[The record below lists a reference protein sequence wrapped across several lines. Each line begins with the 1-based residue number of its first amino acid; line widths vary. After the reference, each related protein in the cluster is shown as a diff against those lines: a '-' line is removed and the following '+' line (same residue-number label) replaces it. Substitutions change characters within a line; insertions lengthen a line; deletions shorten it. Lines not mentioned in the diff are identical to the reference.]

1 MPFVRKF
8 PRFHARARSTPRP
21 QRSLSCHVGA
31 VWRERPG
38 SGLNMAGGAHVPTLF
53 VGMYAPSVVRAPLN
67 HATLSMAKSEVS
79 FQK

>member
-1 MPFVRKF
+1 MP
-8 PRFHARARSTPRP
+8 SY
-21 QRSLSCHVGA
+21 
-31 VWRERPG
+31 
-38 SGLNMAGGAHVPTLF
+38 VPTLF